1 MPDIKLLLPVFSK
14 FLNSK
19 FNSPFS
25 FQIIAYNPYS
35 FSVDWW
41 ALGVLLY
48 EMLCGIPPFDG
59 EDEDSLFA
67 CIVESS
73 VSYPKSLSK
82 DASFIIQGV
91 TAITF
96 SYILQDFSLSHCDHS
111 KFLICFYDE

>member
-1 MPDIKLLLPVFSK
+1 MNS
-14 FLNSK
+14 LNSPCK
-19 FNSPFS
+19 SIFFYNARFPDPEYNHPSS
-25 FQIIAYNPYS
+25 QIIAYNPYS

-82 DASFIIQGV
+82 DASSIIQGV
-91 TAITF
+91 TF
-96 SYILQDFSLSHCDHS
+96 
-111 KFLICFYDE
+111 FYLKI

>member
-1 MPDIKLLLPVFSK
+1 METFHPVSTY
-14 FLNSK
+14 FL
-19 FNSPFS
+19 FP
-25 FQIIAYNPYS
+25 QIIAYNPYS

-82 DASFIIQGV
+82 DANSIIQGV
-91 TAITF
+91 TNYPIVLNLF
-96 SYILQDFSLSHCDHS
+96 GILVN
-111 KFLICFYDE
+111 